1 MEIEVYKGRSQAYNA
16 TKEILDAMQKRLEKL
31 QTEVCL
37 ARVDKKAAEGTKE
50 NLEERRKILE
60 DAGQEETINSE
71 GLTSRIEKQG
81 EIIKEKEIS
90 IKGIFAELTVLKNQM
105 EAEQN
110 AMRLY
115 IEKEIKDPKV
125 AKCFYKLLEEEYTK
139 KKEEYEKEKDK
150 ALGKQEIIGK
160 IKNDPGAQKALGEIL
175 ELSELLKLRKERT
188 KLEAIVNGENADKNS
203 KEYQDADSKLKRI
216 NKDTRTISEEDL
228 LRKKDSF
235 VDVLGGFDCE
245 EEKKK
250 TIKEVLEDFIQADL
264 KVDEEGKVIMP
275 DMLEERQK
283 IEGDNI
289 KSAEE
294 GISFNTK
301 NIKRIQKII
310 GKGSQ
315 QVENIGQA
323 KQGKQKKQGI
333 FKRFFKRLFAK
344 QLPAGQEEPEPEPEP
359 AQEDPY
365 KEFADTIKVSHQRGD
380 AYTEGILDYFKES
393 IEPPKQ
399 PSNQENDGRGGRE

>member
-1 MEIEVYKGRSQAYNA
+1 MEIKVYEGRSQAYNVI
-16 TKEILDAMQKRLEKL
+16 KENLETMQKRLEDL
-31 QTEVCL
+31 QLEVDL
-37 ARVDKKAAEGTKE
+37 TIIDKERVEATKA
-50 NLEERRKILE
+50 NLEKRKNTLQN
-60 DAGQEETINSE
+60 AGQEKTINSE
-71 GLTSRIEKQG
+71 HLTERIEGQERNIK
-81 EIIKEKEIS
+81 IKEGKIKELL
-90 IKGIFAELTVLKNQM
+90 AELTVLKDQM
-105 EAEQN
+105 EAGQS
-110 AMRLY
+110 AMRSY

-175 ELSELLKLRKERT
+175 ELSELLELRKERT
-188 KLEAIVNGENADKNS
+188 ELETIVNDANADKNS
-203 KEYQDADSKLKRI
+203 KEYQEADSKLKRI

-228 LRKKDSF
+228 SRKKDSF

-245 EEKKK
+245 GEKKK

-264 KVDEEGKVIMP
+264 KVDEEGKVLMP

-289 KSAEE
+289 KKAEE

-323 KQGKQKKQGI
+323 KQDKQKKQGI
-333 FKRFFKRLFAK
+333 FKRLFKKWFAK
-344 QLPAGQEEPEPEPEP
+344 QLPEGQEEPEPEP

-365 KEFADTIKVSHQRGD
+365 KKFADTIKVSHQKGD
-380 AYTEGILDYFKES
+380 AYTEGILDYFRES

-399 PSNQENDGRGGRE
+399 QSNQGKDGPEGRE

>member
-1 MEIEVYKGRSQAYNA
+1 MEIKVYEGRSQAYNVI
-16 TKEILDAMQKRLEKL
+16 KENLETMQKRLEDL
-31 QTEVCL
+31 QLEVDL
-37 ARVDKKAAEGTKE
+37 TIIDKERAEATKA
-50 NLEERRKILE
+50 NLEKRKNTLQN
-60 DAGQEETINSE
+60 AGQEETIKSE
-71 GLTSRIEKQG
+71 GLPSQIEGQG

-90 IKGIFAELTVLKNQM
+90 IKGILAELTVLKDKM
-105 EAEQN
+105 EAGQSV
-110 AMRLY
+110 MRSY
-115 IEKEIKDPKV
+115 IEKEIQDPKV

-139 KKEEYEKEKDK
+139 KKEDHEKEKDN

-175 ELSELLKLRKERT
+175 ELSELLKLRKEKT
-188 KLEAIVNGENADKNS
+188 QLEEIVNNADKNS
-203 KEYQDADSKLKRI
+203 EEYKDADSKLKRI
-216 NKDTRTISEEDL
+216 NEDTREISEEDL

-264 KVDEEGKVIMP
+264 KVDEEGKVLMP

-289 KSAEE
+289 KKAEE

-323 KQGKQKKQGI
+323 KQDKQKKQGI
-333 FKRFFKRLFAK
+333 FKRLFKKWFAK
-344 QLPAGQEEPEPEPEP
+344 QLPEGQEELEPEPEP

-365 KEFADTIKVSHQRGD
+365 KKFADTIKVSHQKGD
-380 AYTEGILDYFKES
+380 AYTEGILDYFRES

-399 PSNQENDGRGGRE
+399 QSNQGKDGPAGRE